1 MIGAIKGIRNDLLF
15 NLLIKKMRKK
25 AKGEKMYEDLQE
37 IAIFILNLVI
47 VRDEISCNVKVK

>member
-1 MIGAIKGIRNDLLF
+1 MIFFLNVW
-15 NLLIKKMRKK
+15 IKKMRKK

-47 VRDEISCNVKVK
+47 VRDEISCKVKVK